1 MQSLFSSAGSLLD
14 GGKSK
19 SDAVTEILKAT
30 EFESSDQLLNRPD
43 CVVFDTMR
51 VLNEMSAK
59 RFKTGKDLINE
70 FLHRIDA
77 ISLNAGLQ
85 IVVFDT
91 YSETSSL
98 KDKTRISR
106 KKLSTHPHDF
116 NANLETNLKKV
127 GMPELLASSKTKRT
141 ITGLLIQQIIDH
153 MRKISKDY
161 VIAGN
166 HCTFLSLMVTQKRSK
181 MIMKRRI
188 L

>member
-1 MQSLFSSAGSLLD
+1 
-14 GGKSK
+14 
-19 SDAVTEILKAT
+19 
-30 EFESSDQLLNRPD
+30 
-43 CVVFDTMR
+43 MR
-51 VLNEMSAK
+51 VLNEMK
-59 RFKTGKDLINE
+59 NKHFKTGKDLSNE

-106 KKLSTHPHDF
+106 KKLSTPPRDF
-116 NANLETNLKKV
+116 NVNLETNLEKV

-141 ITGLLIQQIIDH
+141 ITDLLIQQTIDH
-153 MRKISKDY
+153 MRKITKDY

-166 HCTFLSLMVTQKRSK
+166 QCTYLSLNGHKRGAK
-181 MIMKRRI
+181 
-188 L
+188 